1 MIRSTLSIIFLS
13 FIVSTSLLWGST
25 SVLETKIKAAYLYNF
40 TKFVEWPQNGGK
52 PVKICIL
59 GDSGISKILEELS
72 AKQGDKK
79 EFLIQP
85 ITKAQIESCD
95 ILYLSGSDREV
106 QNALELAKERDILTV
121 SDNEGFSNSGGIVTL
136 FSESGKI
143 RFSINIAAAKKTN
156 LKISSKLLE
165 LAKTR

>member
-1 MIRSTLSIIFLS
+1 MTRNGLSLFIFAWII
-13 FIVSTSLLWGST
+13 STSPLWGS
-25 SVLETKIKAAYLYNF
+25 SSALETKIKAAYLYNF

-52 PVKICIL
+52 PVKICVL
-59 GDSGISKILEELS
+59 GDAGMSKVLEELAS
-72 AKQGDKK
+72 KQGEKK
-79 EFLIQP
+79 EFSIQTV
-85 ITKAQIESCD
+85 TKSQIESCD

-106 QNALELAKERDILTV
+106 QNTLELAKEHDILTV
-121 SDNEGFSNSGGIVTL
+121 SDNDNFSNNGGIVTL

-143 RFSINIAAAKKTN
+143 RFTINIAAVKKTN